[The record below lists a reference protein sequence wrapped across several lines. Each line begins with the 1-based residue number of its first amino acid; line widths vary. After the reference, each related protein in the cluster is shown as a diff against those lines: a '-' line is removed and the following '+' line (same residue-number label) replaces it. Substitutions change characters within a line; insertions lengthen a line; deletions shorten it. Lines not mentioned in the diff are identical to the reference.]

1 MNGLALI
8 TDMEYIKVGNKGFA
22 HKGSVPL
29 CSNKG
34 HTISDFLG
42 YISQLPEGHYEVI
55 NGNIVKR

>member
-1 MNGLALI
+1 MCSQGVCPPVLI
-8 TDMEYIKVGNKGFA
+8 EGA
-22 HKGSVPL
+22 HYNTYDP
-29 CSNKG
+29 NKG